1 MMLKIKYIFQGK
13 KIFIFTFTKIFL
25 KSTVFLYCI
34 FYTILKTISN
44 VLLLLL
50 FFYFFSSIS
59 FLISFFFISRRVV
72 LP

>member
-34 FYTILKTISN
+34 FYTILKKISN
-44 VLLLLL
+44 VLLLL
-50 FFYFFSSIS
+50 FFYFFSSI
-59 FLISFFFISRRVV
+59 
-72 LP
+72 